1 MDDSPRR
8 VAQSPPAFP
17 GAPAGANT
25 PSPLQS
31 RWGFAVSSGIL
42 GWILDAFTFFIL
54 IFVVDAL
61 ARNFHVDKAAIVW
74 SITITLATRPI
85 GALILGAMADR
96 FGRRRPLIACVLF
109 FSVFT
114 ALTPFAPNYTMFVIY
129 RALYGIGMGGY
140 WGIGAS
146 LVMESSPPHLRGLFS
161 GFMQA
166 GYSLGYLLAAVA
178 IRTIQPRFGWQWVF
192 LSSIFIAC
200 LVALLTVLSPEPSA
214 WTKNRT
220 ASFASILRTPFH
232 YKKDFAYL
240 VLLMTVITC
249 LSHGTQDLYP
259 DFLRSVH
266 NLSMEVISNFT
277 VLYNIGAILGCL
289 IIGHYSEKL
298 GRRNCIMLALAI
310 SAISIPAWAFGS
322 SLPVLALGSFT
333 MQFGVQGVFGVIP
346 AHLNEL
352 SPAGVRSLFPGVVYQ
367 LGMLLGAPS
376 VGIEFALRRSLS
388 YPWALAAFEL
398 CTIAALFLI
407 CGFGPERRGR
417 DLAS

>member
-1 MDDSPRR
+1 MEKSPRM
-8 VAQSPPAFP
+8 VEQTGAASIGKPA
-17 GAPAGANT
+17 AANG
-25 PSPLQS
+25 SLQS

-61 ARNFHVDKAAIVW
+61 AARFHVAKAAIVW
-74 SITITLATRPI
+74 SITITLATRPV
-85 GALILGAMADR
+85 GALILGSMADR

-109 FSVFT
+109 FSIFT
-114 ALTPFAPNYTMFVIY
+114 ALTPFAPNYTVFILY

-146 LVMESSPPHLRGLFS
+146 LVMESSPSRWRGLFS
-161 GFMQA
+161 GIMQA

-178 IRTIQPRFGWQWVF
+178 IRTIQPRFGWQWMF
-192 LSSIFIAC
+192 LLSLFIAG
-200 LVALLTVLSPEPSA
+200 LVALLTLLSPEPSA
-214 WTKNRT
+214 WKKNR
-220 ASFASILRTPFH
+220 APSFAEILRTPFH

-240 VLLMTVITC
+240 VLLMTVVTC

-259 DFLRSVH
+259 DFLKSVH
-266 NLSMEVISNFT
+266 NLSTDVISNLT

-289 IIGHYSEKL
+289 VIGHFSERLGKRYS
-298 GRRNCIMLALAI
+298 IMLALTI
-310 SAISIPAWAFGS
+310 SVISIPAWAFGS
-322 SLPVLALGSFT
+322 SLLVLALGSFT

-367 LGMLLGAPS
+367 LGMLFGAPS
-376 VGIEFALRRSLS
+376 VGIEFALRKSLG
-388 YPWALAAFEL
+388 YPWALTAFEL
-398 CTIAALFLI
+398 CTITALFLI
-407 CGFGPERRGR
+407 CAFGPERRGR
-417 DLAS
+417 DLAG